1 MSSHRHAIGL
11 GFGTESG
18 RAVLVAVTSDRAI
31 VTAVHICEDH
41 IQAGP

>member
-1 MSSHRHAIGL
+1 MSSHRQAIGL
-11 GFGTESG
+11 GFGIESG
-18 RAVLVAVTSDRAI
+18 RAVLVDVAGNRAI